1 MISTTSWASCW
12 LAFSRISRRARALKK
27 KPDTIKFSVKSLK
40 KKPCWG
46 LRLVKLRKNG
56 QQKRATNSEKRV
68 EKICWAF
75 YHPRSTNQVVA
86 SYVNT
91 QELDHL
97 LQNICLRPV
106 KNAQQVQILL
116 QRVELLS
123 PFCNMFFATY
133 NNPLICCKRGLIR
146 PYKTNTFF
154 TKTPES
160 WSLLFFSHFLLNR
173 YRICSR

>member
-68 EKICWAF
+68 EKICLSVLPPTF
-75 YHPRSTNQVVA
+75 NKSSCCKLREYTGVRSLAAKHLPKTGKKRPTSTDFVA
-86 SYVNT
+86 KSRTALSFLQHFFCNL
-91 QELDHL
+91 QQPADL
-97 LQNICLRPV
+97 LQERFD
-106 KNAQQVQILL
+106 
-116 QRVELLS
+116 S
-123 PFCNMFFATY
+123 
-133 NNPLICCKRGLIR
+133 
-146 PYKTNTFF
+146 
-154 TKTPES
+154 
-160 WSLLFFSHFLLNR
+160 SL
-173 YRICSR
+173 